1 MYLQVKGERWKGASF
16 CDDYSGK
23 IGQVKSKELVLYS
36 EKLFQVVSIIL
47 TMELV
52 YRSQLILAG

>member
-1 MYLQVKGERWKGASF
+1 MIIV
-16 CDDYSGK
+16 SGK

-47 TMELV
+47 TMEFV
-52 YRSQLILAG
+52 YRSQLILAS

>member
-1 MYLQVKGERWKGASF
+1 MYLQVKGERWKF
-16 CDDYSGK
+16 CNDYSGK

-47 TMELV
+47 TMEFV
-52 YRSQLILAG
+52 YRSQLILAS